1 MKYFR
6 EKVRRRQQQQQQEHV
21 QKGQQQ
27 VLSMQLKRVENVF
40 ESEFNEWEIAM
51 SLFSVNSRIVQHQF

>member
-6 EKVRRRQQQQQQEHV
+6 EKVRRQQQQQHV

-40 ESEFNEWEIAM
+40 ESELNEWEIAM

>member
-6 EKVRRRQQQQQQEHV
+6 EKVRRPQQQQQEHV

-40 ESEFNEWEIAM
+40 ESELNEWEIAM